1 MWINRF
7 LEKVGL
13 PKWSLVI
20 TGYVVISLL
29 LSFISYVILEESL
42 YSLTSKVV
50 NQSPS
55 YADEMDRINRDI
67 QAYITN
73 HQLSLENAKQL
84 EEWHRAHD
92 DLLILIYQ
100 GDELYYD
107 SSLISYGYQES
118 DVMYIPKTYALQ
130 FSDGTAWI
138 DIYPFFNLNFYLWG
152 RVLCVI
158 ASMVIFMITFMTLL
172 HRQITYILE
181 ISHAVERMK
190 NGQLST
196 QIEVRGQHE
205 ISQLAADINDM
216 AKTLEQQIEL
226 EKELKQQ
233 NIQIIRSLSH
243 DLRTPLTAVI
253 SYLDIIKQEKDK
265 GEQTKYLEIVSSKAF
280 QIKYLIDQLFRQCV
294 VEEKKAP
301 VMTLNADEMIEQ
313 CLHEVVSSLESDGF
327 EALVEVEIENSFSL
341 QMERHDFY
349 RLIDNICSNL
359 LKYADA
365 SHPIKFRICEL
376 EDVLVIKVCNK
387 VLLQISDEIESHGVG
402 LQSCRMLIESVGGK
416 LEVYQEADQFIF
428 ECELPIL
435 QNC

>member
-1 MWINRF
+1 
-7 LEKVGL
+7 
-13 PKWSLVI
+13 
-20 TGYVVISLL
+20 
-29 LSFISYVILEESL
+29 
-42 YSLTSKVV
+42 
-50 NQSPS
+50 
-55 YADEMDRINRDI
+55 
-67 QAYITN
+67 
-73 HQLSLENAKQL
+73 
-84 EEWHRAHD
+84 
-92 DLLILIYQ
+92 
-100 GDELYYD
+100 
-107 SSLISYGYQES
+107 
-118 DVMYIPKTYALQ
+118 
-130 FSDGTAWI
+130 
-138 DIYPFFNLNFYLWG
+138 
-152 RVLCVI
+152 
-158 ASMVIFMITFMTLL
+158 
-172 HRQITYILE
+172 
-181 ISHAVERMK
+181 
-190 NGQLST
+190 
-196 QIEVRGQHE
+196 
-205 ISQLAADINDM
+205 M

-233 NIQIIRSLSH
+233 NIQMIRSLSH

-313 CLHEVVSSLESDGF
+313 CLHEVVSSLESEGF

-387 VLLQISDEIESHGVG
+387 VLLQISDEIESHGIG